1 MSLEVECGWTLLRA
15 LILALIAT
23 PTAAL
28 LARSLETASPR
39 SRQWQ
44 VIALAIPLLT
54 PGFVVGYSYSN
65 LTLDLVR
72 SPLLNELFYDLL
84 LLFQIVP
91 SVCSCCGWLRRHR
104 WVPQARGAC
113 DWSAPADSLRS
124 TRADDSDNSSTAPLA
139 TWFPPS
145 D

>member
-44 VIALAIPLLT
+44 VIALAIPVLT

-72 SPLLNELFYDLL
+72 TPILNELFYDLL
-84 LLFQIVP
+84 LLIEVLLL
-91 SVCSCCGWLRRHR
+91 VL
-104 WVPQARGAC
+104 VVI
-113 DWSAPADSLRS
+113 LV
-124 TRADDSDNSSTAPLA
+124 
-139 TWFPPS
+139 
-145 D
+145 